1 MSQEVYGF
9 EPLKSVYARVG
20 QLLESRHIA
29 QTTVTTIMQK
39 TAGTET
45 ETLQL
50 EYSEDANSARNE
62 DNGMTVISIDLGELQ
77 RAALSLKWFKMVISP
92 FLLI

>member
-50 EYSEDANSARNE
+50 EFSEDPNLPPNPKIRLMTTLHQFRDKPAREITSRRN
-62 DNGMTVISIDLGELQ
+62 
-77 RAALSLKWFKMVISP
+77 
-92 FLLI
+92 